1 MVQRNRTETQTRA
14 RFNRLN
20 NIHQPI
26 YVLTQYSVSIDPLQA
41 TPFAAAFD
49 WLSRSGL
56 DARQVLWVMPR
67 IETVGSFKRH
77 WAQHH
82 AGLATLGPWVQTADR
97 LSQPAA
103 MGPWLALQAD
113 LVGVL
118 RQLPLLGGGSSPSQL
133 WGLAQEYLELA
144 LRQVLVQKRNT
155 SALAQYCENN
165 TFAAEEAQVVA
176 TLAQTYATELMHL
189 LPKPAEPEGSPPVQ
203 VIWFD
208 DGETVPGLWLELF
221 YPEVPVQVFKLPAI
235 EGPQPWQILG
245 ATRFDG
251 QSSPVALQV
260 APDET
265 TQAQQAA
272 HQILEW
278 LREDPVSEIAVAVLD
293 RLAARR
299 LVGLLADVGVLV
311 DDRTGWRLSTSNVA
325 GWFDHLLQQFVEQ
338 GQLTAMAQPFT
349 GLPLEQ
355 MEPWS
360 FGKTGGR
367 YTLAQWAEAFLTL
380 FEKHEL
386 DTALQP
392 DEAGQQLL
400 TVLGLMR
407 QVPAQTEFDSHEFL
421 AAWRSWAESQR
432 FRPLDIES
440 PVRMVPLLSTRMRQF
455 KRVLVLGCAQ
465 SHFQESPPGLLPP
478 AVAQELG
485 FPGPRLARIQKIS
498 ALYELLLHS
507 NEVTL
512 VHSAQV
518 AGKPETL
525 LPELMWLDIVLRDSE
540 SHTQHWASLWH
551 REPSSLEIEVREAPE
566 HALQLTALSNSG
578 SMPDSLRVTAL
589 DDWKACRLRFGLK
602 HALPWPPQ
610 RDEGA
615 MRYEQLRGVFVH
627 KVLEKTAQHMALP
640 GQPVNQ
646 LQAWKQTLLDQAQL
660 VWNKLELDDRA
671 TVYPFL
677 KFFDQIVPR
686 LAGKLMERQIQGW
699 QFKGAEQQIEHTLVL
714 QPSGASLVLKGR
726 VDRLDTRGEA
736 LAISDIK
743 FTNPAVLKKRLAD
756 PLAQP
761 QLPAYQAMLNSP
773 GAQLDFLGLHKDK
786 VDWVSFPPLNDEYS
800 EQGFKSWGEVL
811 LSELATELNSFF
823 DGKAVWQANP
833 GDACEY
839 CAVRGVCRPETHPAF
854 NEVIN
859 GEEGEDD

>member
-1 MVQRNRTETQTRA
+1 MTQ
-14 RFNRLN
+14 
-20 NIHQPI
+20 HP
-26 YVLTQYSVSIDPLQA
+26 VSDDSLQA
-41 TPFAAAFD
+41 KPFAAAFE
-49 WLSRSGL
+49 WLSQAGL
-56 DARQVLWVMPR
+56 DASQVLWVMPR

-82 AGLATLGPWVQTADR
+82 TGEATLGPWVQTADR

-118 RQLPLLGGGSSPSQL
+118 RELPLLGGGSSPSQL

-155 SALAQYCENN
+155 SALATYSENN

-176 TLAQTYATELMHL
+176 TLAQTYAAELMDL
-189 LPKPAEPEGSPPVQ
+189 LPKPAEPWGSPPVQ
-203 VIWFD
+203 VVWFD
-208 DGETVPGLWLELF
+208 DGETVPGLWLDLF
-221 YPEVPVQVFKLPAI
+221 YPEVPVQVFKLPVI

-245 ATRFDG
+245 MKRFNT
-251 QSSPVALQV
+251 QVSPVVLQV

-278 LREDPVSEIAVAVLD
+278 LRTDPTTEIAVAVLD

-299 LVGLLADVGVLV
+299 MVGLLADMGVLV

-325 GWFDHLLQQFVEQ
+325 GWFDHLLQQFVEH
-338 GQLTAMAQPFT
+338 GQLTTIAQPFT
-349 GLPLEQ
+349 GLPIEHL
-355 MEPWS
+355 EPWS
-360 FGKTGGR
+360 FGKAGSR
-367 YTLAQWAEAFLTL
+367 HTLAQWAGAFLAL
-380 FEKHEL
+380 FKKHGL

-407 QVPAQTEFDSHEFL
+407 QVPAHTEFDAQEFV
-421 AAWRSWAESQR
+421 AGWRSWAESQR

-485 FPGPRLARIQKIS
+485 FPGPRLARIQKIA

-507 NEVTL
+507 DEITL

-518 AGKPETL
+518 AGKPEML
-525 LPELMWLDIVLRDSE
+525 LPELTWLDIVLRDP
-540 SHTQHWASLWH
+540 ASLSQPWSGKWY
-551 REPSSLEIEVREAPE
+551 RAPSSLEIEVREAPE
-566 HALQLTALSNSG
+566 QALQLTALSDSA
-578 SMPDSLRVTAL
+578 SVPDSLRVTAL
-589 DDWKACRLRFGLK
+589 DDWVACRLRFGLK

-610 RDEGA
+610 RDQGA
-615 MRYEQLRGVFVH
+615 MRYEQLRGIFVH
-627 KVLEKTAQHMALP
+627 KVLERTAQHMALP
-640 GQPVNQ
+640 GQAVNE
-646 LQAWKQTLLDQAQL
+646 LQVWKETLLNQAEAVWSKMELPDQAM
-660 VWNKLELDDRA
+660 
-671 TVYPFL
+671 VYPFL

-699 QFKGAEQQIEHTLVL
+699 QFKSAEQQLSHTLVL
-714 QPSGASLVLKGR
+714 QPSGVSLELKGR
-726 VDRLDTRGEA
+726 IDRVDTRGDA

-743 FTNPAVLKKRLAD
+743 FTNPTVLKKRLAE
-756 PLAQP
+756 PLSQP

-773 GAQLDFLGLHKDK
+773 SAQLDFLGLHKDK
-786 VDWVSFPPLNDEYS
+786 VDWVSFPPLSDEYR
-800 EQGFKSWGEVL
+800 EQGFQSWGEVL
-811 LSELATELNSFF
+811 LSELSRELNSFF
-823 DGKAVWQANP
+823 EGKAVWQANP

-839 CAVRGVCRPETHPAF
+839 CAVRGVCRPETHPTF
-854 NEVIN
+854 NEAMA
-859 GEEGEDD
+859 GEEGGDE

>member
-1 MVQRNRTETQTRA
+1 MS
-14 RFNRLN
+14 LP
-20 NIHQPI
+20 PI
-26 YVLTQYSVSIDPLQA
+26 NIDPII
-41 TPFAAAFD
+41 PSAFD
-49 WLSRSGL
+49 EAFAWLEHAGCDPSS
-56 DARQVLWVMPR
+56 VLWIMPR
-67 IETVGSFKRH
+67 IETVATFKRH
-77 WAQHH
+77 WALYNKGQ
-82 AGLATLGPWVQTADR
+82 AALGPWVQTADR

-155 SALAQYCENN
+155 TALAEYSENN

-176 TLAQTYATELMHL
+176 TLAQTYAAELMDL
-189 LPKPAEPEGSPPVQ
+189 LPKPVEPMGKPPQHV
-203 VIWFD
+203 VWFD

-235 EGPQPWQILG
+235 EGPQPWQALG
-245 ATRFDG
+245 ASRFDAQPG
-251 QSSPVALQV
+251 PVVLQV

-272 HQILEW
+272 YQILEW
-278 LREDPVSEIAVAVLD
+278 LRADPATEIAVAVLD

-299 LVGLLADVGVLV
+299 MVGLLADVGVLV

-338 GQLTAMAQPFT
+338 GQIASIAQPFT
-349 GLPLEQ
+349 GLPIEHL
-355 MEPWS
+355 EPWA
-360 FGKTGGR
+360 FGKTGSR
-367 YTLAQWAEAFLTL
+367 YTLAQWASAFMAL
-380 FEKHEL
+380 FEKHDL

-407 QVPAQTEFDSHEFL
+407 QVPAQTEFDAQEFL

-440 PVRMVPLLSTRMRQF
+440 PVRMVPLLSARMRQF

-507 NEVTL
+507 GEVTL

-518 AGKPETL
+518 AGKPEML

-540 SHTQHWASLWH
+540 HLAQHWAGQWH
-551 REPSSLEIEVREAPE
+551 RTPSSLEIEVREAPE
-566 HALQLTALSNSG
+566 QALQLTALGDSG
-578 SMPDSLRVTAL
+578 SVPDSLRVTAL
-589 DDWKACRLRFGLK
+589 DDWMACRLRFGLK
-602 HALPWPPQ
+602 HALPWPTQ

-615 MRYEQLRGVFVH
+615 MRYEQLRGIFVH

-646 LQAWKQTLLDQAQL
+646 LQAWKQALLDQAQL
-660 VWNKLELDDRA
+660 VWSKLGLADQA

-699 QFKGAEQQIEHTLVL
+699 QFKGAEQQVEHTLVL
-714 QPSGASLVLKGR
+714 QPSGASLALKGR
-726 VDRLDTRGEA
+726 IDRLDTRGDA
-736 LAISDIK
+736 LAIADIK
-743 FTNPAVLKKRLAD
+743 FTNPTVLKKRLTD
-756 PLAQP
+756 PLNQP

-773 GAQLDFLGLHKDK
+773 DAQLDFLGLHKDK
-786 VDWVSFPPLNDEYS
+786 VDWVSFPPLSDEYR
-800 EQGFKSWGEVL
+800 EQGFGSWGEVL
-811 LSELATELNSFF
+811 LSELARELNSFF
-823 DGKAVWQANP
+823 EGKAVWQANP

-839 CAVRGVCRPETHPAF
+839 CAVRGLCRPETHPQF
-854 NEVIN
+854 NENIA
-859 GEEGEDD
+859 GEEGDDE

>member
-1 MVQRNRTETQTRA
+1 
-14 RFNRLN
+14 
-20 NIHQPI
+20 
-26 YVLTQYSVSIDPLQA
+26 LTQRHIDLDPLYSASFDAALRWLEQA
-41 TPFAAAFD
+41 GHDP
-49 WLSRSGL
+49 SS
-56 DARQVLWVMPR
+56 VLWIMPR
-67 IETVGSFKRH
+67 IETVTTFKRC
-77 WAQHH
+77 WAQRH
-82 AGLATLGPWVQTADR
+82 GSLATLGPWVQTADR

-155 SALAQYCENN
+155 NVLAAYSENN

-176 TLAQTYATELMHL
+176 TLAQTYAAELMDL
-189 LPKPAEPEGSPPVQ
+189 LPKPAEPMGKPPLQ
-203 VIWFD
+203 VVWFD

-221 YPEVPVQVFKLPAI
+221 YPAVPVQVFKLPSI
-235 EGPQPWQILG
+235 EGPQPWQALG
-245 ATRFDG
+245 ASRFAT
-251 QSSPVALQV
+251 QPSPVVLQV

-278 LREDPVSEIAVAVLD
+278 LRTDPATEIAVAVLD

-299 LVGLLADVGVLV
+299 MVGLLADVGVLV

-325 GWFDHLLQQFVEQ
+325 GWFDHLLQQFAEK
-338 GQLTAMAQPFT
+338 GQLTSIAQPFT
-349 GLPLEQ
+349 GLPLEHL
-355 MEPWS
+355 EPWA
-360 FGKTGGR
+360 FGKAGSR
-367 YTLAQWAEAFLTL
+367 YTLAQWAGAFMAL
-380 FEKHEL
+380 FEKHDL
-386 DTALQP
+386 DAALQP

-407 QVPAQTEFDSHEFL
+407 QVPAQTEFDALEFL
-421 AAWRSWAESQR
+421 AAWRNWAESQR

-498 ALYELLLHS
+498 ALYELLLLS
-507 NEVTL
+507 GEVTL

-518 AGKPETL
+518 AGKPEML

-540 SHTQHWASLWH
+540 SHAQHWASLWH
-551 REPSSLEIEVREAPE
+551 RTPSNLEIEVREAPE
-566 HALQLTALSNSG
+566 QALQLTALSDSG

-589 DDWKACRLRFGLK
+589 DDWMACRLRFGLK

-615 MRYEQLRGVFVH
+615 MRYEQLRGIFVH
-627 KVLEKTAQHMALP
+627 KVLEKTAQYMASP

-660 VWNKLELDDRA
+660 VWNKLDLDDRA

-686 LAGKLMERQIQGW
+686 IAGKLMERQIQGW
-699 QFKGAEQQIEHTLVL
+699 QFKSAEQQIEHTLVL
-714 QPSGASLVLKGR
+714 QPSGAALALKGR
-726 VDRLDTRGEA
+726 VDRLDTRGDA

-756 PLAQP
+756 PLTQP

-773 GAQLDFLGLHKDK
+773 AAQLDFLGLHKDK
-786 VDWVSFPPLNDEYS
+786 VDWVSFPPLSDEYR
-800 EQGFKSWGEVL
+800 EQGFQSWGEVL
-811 LSELATELNSFF
+811 LSELACELNSFF
-823 DGKAVWQANP
+823 EGKAVWQANP

-854 NEVIN
+854 KEVMN
-859 GEEGEDD
+859 GEEGDDE

>member
-1 MVQRNRTETQTRA
+1 
-14 RFNRLN
+14 
-20 NIHQPI
+20 
-26 YVLTQYSVSIDPLQA
+26 LTTHSVSVESIQA
-41 TPFAAAFD
+41 TPFAAAFN
-49 WLSRSGL
+49 WLAQSGL
-56 DARQVLWVMPR
+56 DAHQVLWVMPR
-67 IETVGSFKRH
+67 IETVGTFKRC

-82 AGLATLGPWVQTADR
+82 AGVATLGPWVQTADR

-118 RQLPLLGGGSSPSQL
+118 RELPLLGGGSSPSQL

-155 SALAQYCENN
+155 TAFAEYAENN
-165 TFAAEEAQVVA
+165 TFAAEEVQVVA
-176 TLAQTYATELMHL
+176 TLAQTYEAELIGL
-189 LPKPAEPEGSPPVQ
+189 LPKPAEPLGKPPIHV
-203 VIWFD
+203 VWFD
-208 DGETVPGLWLELF
+208 DGETVPGLWLELS
-221 YPEVPVQVFKLPAI
+221 YPTVPVQVFKLPAI
-235 EGPQPWQILG
+235 EGPQPWQVLCEK
-245 ATRFDG
+245 RFNN
-251 QSSPVALQV
+251 QPSPVVLQV

-272 HQILEW
+272 HQILDW
-278 LREDPVSEIAVAVLD
+278 LREDPATEIAVAVLD

-299 LVGLLADVGVLV
+299 MVGLLADVGVLV

-325 GWFDHLLQQFVEQ
+325 GWFDYLLQQFAEHS
-338 GQLTAMAQPFT
+338 QLTAIAQPFT

-355 MEPWS
+355 FEPWA
-360 FGKTGGR
+360 FGKAGSKH
-367 YTLAQWAEAFLTL
+367 TLAQWAGAYLGL
-380 FEKHEL
+380 FEKHDL
-386 DTALQP
+386 DTALQA

-407 QVPAQTEFDSHEFL
+407 QVPAQTEFDAHEFL

-485 FPGPRLARIQKIS
+485 FPGPRLARVQKIS

-507 NEVTL
+507 EEVTL

-518 AGKPETL
+518 AGKPEML
-525 LPELMWLDIVLRDSE
+525 LPELMWLDITLRDSE
-540 SHTQHWASLWH
+540 SAAQHWASRWY
-551 REPSSLEIEVREAPE
+551 RTPADLEIEVREAPE
-566 HALQLTALSNSG
+566 QALQLTALSNSG
-578 SMPDSLRVTAL
+578 SMPESLRVTAL
-589 DDWKACRLRFGLK
+589 DDWVACRLRFGLK
-602 HALPWPPQ
+602 HALPWPVQ

-615 MRYEQLRGVFVH
+615 MRYEQLRGIFVH

-660 VWNKLELDDRA
+660 VWSKLELNDRA

-699 QFKGAEQQIEHTLVL
+699 QFELAEQQLEHTLVL
-714 QPSGASLVLKGR
+714 QPSGASIQLKGR
-726 VDRLDTRGEA
+726 VDRLDQRGDS

-743 FTNPAVLKKRLAD
+743 FTNPTVLKKRLAE
-756 PLAQP
+756 PLSQP

-773 GAQLDFLGLHKDK
+773 EAQLDFLGLHKDK
-786 VDWVSFPPLNDEYS
+786 VDWVSFPPLSDEYK
-800 EQGFKSWGEVL
+800 EQGFNSWGEVL
-811 LSELATELNSFF
+811 LSELSTELNSFF
-823 DGKAVWQANP
+823 EGKAVWQANP

-839 CAVRGVCRPETHPAF
+839 CSVRGVCRPETHPAF
-854 NEVIN
+854 NQADA
-859 GEEGEDD
+859 GEEGDDD